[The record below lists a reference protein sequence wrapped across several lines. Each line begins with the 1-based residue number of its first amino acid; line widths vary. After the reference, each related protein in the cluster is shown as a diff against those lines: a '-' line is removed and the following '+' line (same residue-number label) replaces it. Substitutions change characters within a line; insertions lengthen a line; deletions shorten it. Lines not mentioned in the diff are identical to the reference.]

1 VNLRG
6 FLMTQ
11 DPITLYKLIVL
22 YMLDRVNFPL
32 TKAQVGDFILEKE
45 YTTFLTLQQ
54 AISELTDADMVRA
67 KSIRNRTHL
76 EITEEGRQTL
86 GFFENRISSSIRE
99 EIDKYFK
106 ENEYE
111 LKNEVSVLSNYY
123 KSTTGEYEA
132 NMIIREKNINLVNLT
147 MSVPTEELAA
157 SICDKWETA
166 NQDVYNLLVEKLF

>member
-1 VNLRG
+1 
-6 FLMTQ
+6 MTQ

-86 GFFENRISSSIRE
+86 GFFENRISSQIRE

-106 ENEYE
+106 ANEYE

>member
-1 VNLRG
+1 
-6 FLMTQ
+6 MTQ

-86 GFFENRISSSIRE
+86 SFFENRISSSIRE

-157 SICDKWETA
+157 SISDKWETA
-166 NQDVYNLLVEKLF
+166 NQDFYNLLVEKLF

>member
-1 VNLRG
+1 
-6 FLMTQ
+6 
-11 DPITLYKLIVL
+11 
-22 YMLDRVNFPL
+22 MLDRVNFPL

-45 YTTFLTLQQ
+45 YTTFLKLQQ

>member
-1 VNLRG
+1 
-6 FLMTQ
+6 MTQ

-45 YTTFLTLQQ
+45 YTTFLKLQQ

-86 GFFENRISSSIRE
+86 GFFENRISSQIRE

-106 ENEYE
+106 ANEYE
-111 LKNEVSVLSNYY
+111 LKNEVSILSNYY

-157 SICDKWETA
+157 SICDKWEAA

>member
-1 VNLRG
+1 
-6 FLMTQ
+6 MTQ

-45 YTTFLTLQQ
+45 YTTFLKLQQ

>member
-1 VNLRG
+1 
-6 FLMTQ
+6 MTQ

-22 YMLDRVNFPL
+22 YMLDRVNFLL

-45 YTTFLTLQQ
+45 YTTFLKLQQ

>member
-1 VNLRG
+1 
-6 FLMTQ
+6 MTQ

-45 YTTFLTLQQ
+45 YTTFLKLQQ

-157 SICDKWETA
+157 S
-166 NQDVYNLLVEKLF
+166 

>member
-1 VNLRG
+1 
-6 FLMTQ
+6 MTQ

-45 YTTFLTLQQ
+45 YTTFLKLQQ

-157 SICDKWETA
+157 SIGDKWETA
-166 NQDVYNLLVEKLF
+166 NQDVYNLLVE

>member
-1 VNLRG
+1 
-6 FLMTQ
+6 MTQ

-32 TKAQVGDFILEKE
+32 TKAQVEDFILEKE
-45 YTTFLTLQQ
+45 YTTFLKLQQ

>member
-1 VNLRG
+1 
-6 FLMTQ
+6 MTQ

-86 GFFENRISSSIRE
+86 SFFENRISSSIRE

>member
-1 VNLRG
+1 
-6 FLMTQ
+6 MTQ

-86 GFFENRISSSIRE
+86 GFFENRISSQIRE

-106 ENEYE
+106 ANEYE
-111 LKNEVSVLSNYY
+111 LKNEVSILSNYY

-157 SICDKWETA
+157 SICDKWEAA